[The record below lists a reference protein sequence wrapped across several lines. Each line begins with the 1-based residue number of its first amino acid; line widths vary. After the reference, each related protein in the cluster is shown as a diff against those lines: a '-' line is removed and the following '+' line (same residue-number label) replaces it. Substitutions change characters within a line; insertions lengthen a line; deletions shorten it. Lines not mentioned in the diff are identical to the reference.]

1 MVVRAVVA
9 KTFGF
14 IAILVIVLSVVFII
28 VLDVL
33 KYGFGVNAAVV
44 QHAKKVKRARRPP
57 MMIRFIY
64 VNRETVPSSSS
75 TL

>member
-1 MVVRAVVA
+1 MVA

-14 IAILVIVLSVVFII
+14 IAILVIVLSAVFII

-44 QHAKKVKRARRPP
+44 KHAKKVKRARRPP
-57 MMIRFIY
+57 IRIRFIY
-64 VNRETVPSSSS
+64 VNQETVSSSSS